1 MADERDPKVSQR
13 YRELGAEEPPRELD
27 QAILAAAH
35 RAADRPHAPLVTP
48 AGRHRW
54 YFSLGAAAVVVLAV
68 AVTWHVEREQPD
80 PYSLLKQE
88 VPLKAPPADEQR
100 SAAAAVETPKPAA
113 PTFTPE
119 PKPRLQQAPRE
130 FARDAAPA
138 ASAPAESRIRENAAG
153 DVAPAPSAQAE
164 RREESP
170 AAAAGVMSRRTD
182 RVEPQA
188 ASPAAPDEPR
198 AADRAEEPRPS
209 ARMRATP
216 APQAAPAREASPVGR
231 AAVSAYVDSPE
242 RFLDRIAEL
251 RKEGN
256 HNEADRLLA
265 EFRQRYPDYSIS
277 KEMLEKVER
286 KK

>member
-80 PYSLLKQE
+80 PETAVLKE
-88 VPLKAPPADEQR
+88 EIPLKSPPPA
-100 SAAAAVETPKPAA
+100 SAPKPAV

-119 PKPRLQQAPRE
+119 PKPRLQQTPRE
-130 FARDAAPA
+130 PARDAVPV

-265 EFRQRYPDYSIS
+265 EFRQRYPDYLIS

>member
-80 PYSLLKQE
+80 PETAVPKE
-88 VPLKAPPADEQR
+88 EIPLKSPPAA
-100 SAAAAVETPKPAA
+100 SAPKPAV

-119 PKPRLQQAPRE
+119 PKPRLQQTP
-130 FARDAAPA
+130 
-138 ASAPAESRIRENAAG
+138 PAESRIRENAAG
-153 DVAPAPSAQAE
+153 DVARADAQRAPAPAPAPSAQAE
-164 RREESP
+164 RREES
-170 AAAAGVMSRRTD
+170 AAAAGIMSIP
-182 RVEPQA
+182 E
-188 ASPAAPDEPR
+188 EPR
-198 AADRAEEPRPS
+198 AADRAEPRPS
-209 ARMRATP
+209 ARVRASP
-216 APQAAPAREASPVGR
+216 APQAAPAPM
-231 AAVSAYVDSPE
+231 AAYLDSPE

>member
-13 YRELGAEEPPRELD
+13 YRELAAEEPSRELD

-35 RAADRPHAPLVTP
+35 RAADKPHAPLVTP

-54 YFSLGAAAVVVLAV
+54 YFSLGAAAVIVLAV
-68 AVTWHVEREQPD
+68 AVTWHVERAQPD
-80 PYSLLKQE
+80 PETVVLKEE
-88 VPLKAPPADEQR
+88 VPLKESPAADEKR
-100 SAAAAVETPKPAA
+100 SAAAAVESPKPAA
-113 PTFTPE
+113 PALKPE

-153 DVAPAPSAQAE
+153 DVARAEVQQAPAPAPAPSAQAE
-164 RREESP
+164 RGDER
-170 AAAAGVMSRRTD
+170 AAAGGVMSRRTD

-188 ASPAAPDEPR
+188 APAPPTESRVQQDA
-198 AADRAEEPRPS
+198 
-209 ARMRATP
+209 
-216 APQAAPAREASPVGR
+216 APQAKALGGP
-231 AAVSAYVDSPE
+231 AVSAYIDSPE

-251 RKEGN
+251 RKEGR
-256 HNEADRLLA
+256 HNEADQLLA
-265 EFRQRYPDYSIS
+265 EFRQRYPDYRIS